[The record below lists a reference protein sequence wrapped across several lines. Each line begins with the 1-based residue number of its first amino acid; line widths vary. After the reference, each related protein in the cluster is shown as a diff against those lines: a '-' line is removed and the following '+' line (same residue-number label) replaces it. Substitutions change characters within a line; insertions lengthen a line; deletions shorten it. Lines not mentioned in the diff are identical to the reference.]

1 MQSFCVSATSDKIWN
16 YTELIHFLSANQN
29 KKIQID
35 IVPEAICLHNLGLYQ
50 LLDCFS
56 FEQVDI
62 TTWNP
67 LETHNVY
74 NVNCKGKNFWFN
86 QVVNVDKD
94 LQQWNL
100 NKIFLC
106 LYYRPTAARLGIA
119 SYVEQRY
126 SDNTHIHFSTTV
138 DLDSVPQFELDKLLS
153 WCPANISAAGRMIQQ
168 LPLKLGSTEYYT
180 AFNGYNYTDPLTKLY
195 QDILVDLVVESH
207 VAGNTFFPTEKTI
220 RPMLLKKPFVIFGSK
235 DYLAYLRQ
243 MGFRTFADFWDEDY
257 DGYLG
262 KERYLRIIKL
272 IDHIAGLS
280 RGQLETMYWDM
291 QYTLDH
297 NYQLLADK
305 KYNTDIVSL

>member
-106 LYYRPTAARLGIA
+106 LYHRPTAARLGIA

-180 AFNGYNYTDPLTKLY
+180 AFNGYNYADPLTKLY

-243 MGFRTFADFWDEDY
+243 MGFRTFSDFWDEDY

-272 IDHIAGLS
+272 IDHIATLS
-280 RGQLETMYWDM
+280 REQLETMYWDM

-305 KYNTDIVSL
+305 KYNTNIVSL

>member
-16 YTELIHFLSANQN
+16 YTELIHFLSTNQN

-35 IVPEAICLHNLGLYQ
+35 IVPEAICLHNLGLYK

-56 FEQVDI
+56 FQQVTI
-62 TTWNP
+62 NTWNP

-74 NVNCKGKNFWFN
+74 NINFKGKNFWFN
-86 QVVNVDKD
+86 QITNVDED
-94 LQQWNL
+94 LYQWNL

-106 LYYRPTAARLGIA
+106 LYHRPTAARLGIA
-119 SYVEQRY
+119 SYTKQHY
-126 SDNTHIHFSTTV
+126 SDHAHMHFSTMA
-138 DLDSVPQFELDKLLS
+138 DPDSVPQFELDKLLG
-153 WCPANISAAGRMIQQ
+153 WCPDSIYAVGKMIQR
-168 LPLKLGSTEYYT
+168 LPLTLSGTEYYT
-180 AFNGYNYTDPLTKLY
+180 AFDGYNYTDPLTKFY

-220 RPMLLKKPFVIFGSK
+220 RPMLLKKPFIIFGST

-243 MGFRTFADFWDEDY
+243 MGFRTFADFWDETY
-257 DGYLG
+257 DGYQG

-280 RGQLETMYWDM
+280 REHLETMYWDM

-297 NYQLLADK
+297 NYQVLTDK
-305 KYNTDIVSL
+305 KYKTNITPL